1 MHKYNLQFFATEGF
15 EDSSVAT
22 GAEVDMTSDADLS
35 EGTVED
41 VSSEPN
47 EDSVNVDDATTPDDG
62 KEVDM
67 NAIYASARRRAEE
80 EADKKINALFAKR
93 FGSFTNPLT
102 GGAINSYQDY
112 LDALDAQEQMKREAE
127 LREKGVDTSLIKEL
141 IDNNPAVRQ
150 ANEVLER
157 ERNREA
163 VEHLQKEV
171 EELGTYD
178 PSIKSVNDI
187 PKDIIEYALNK
198 KISIT
203 EAYKINNFGKWSQQK
218 AESARQAA
226 INQVKG
232 KEHLK
237 PVDGVAVDDNLVEI
251 PASQRGLWETMFPEK
266 SWAERKKLYNK
277 QL

>member
-1 MHKYNLQFFATEGF
+1 MHKYNLQFFAAEGL

-22 GAEVDMTSDADLS
+22 GAEVDMTSNADLS

-67 NAIYASARRRAEE
+67 NAIYANARRRAEE

-93 FGSFTNPLT
+93 FGGFTNPLT

-127 LREKGVDTSLIKEL
+127 LKEKGVDTNLIKEL

-157 ERNREA
+157 ERSREA
-163 VEHLQKEV
+163 AEHLQKEV

-187 PKDIIEYALNK
+187 PKEIIEYALNK

-251 PASQRGLWETMFPEK
+251 PASQRGLWETMFPDK
-266 SWAERKKLYNK
+266 TWAERKKLYNK